1 MSVFN
6 NNKDTLAM
14 ILGTVALLVAI
25 VAFVINNNGDT
36 AVNSTG
42 NETAKTV
49 EAVTTIDENDI
60 EEVVVIGDPE
70 ADIEEEVENN
80 EH

>member
-1 MSVFN
+1 
-6 NNKDTLAM
+6 M
-14 ILGTVALLVAI
+14 ILGTVVLLVAI
-25 VAFVINNNGDT
+25 VAFAVNNNGDT
-36 AVNSTG
+36 VVNSTG

-70 ADIEEEVENN
+70 ANIEEEVENN

>member
-6 NNKDTLAM
+6 NNKDTFAM

>member
-6 NNKDTLAM
+6 NNKDTFAV
-14 ILGTVALLVAI
+14 ILSAVALLVAI
-25 VAFVINNNGDT
+25 VAFVVNNNGDT
-36 AVNSTG
+36 VVNSTG

-60 EEVVVIGDPE
+60 EEVVVVGDPE
-70 ADIEEEVENN
+70 ADIEEEIENN
-80 EH
+80 EP

>member
-6 NNKDTLAM
+6 NNKDTFAM
-14 ILGTVALLVAI
+14 ILSAVALLVAI
-25 VAFVINNNGDT
+25 VAFVVNNNGDT
-36 AVNSTG
+36 VVNSTG

-70 ADIEEEVENN
+70 ADIEEEIENN

>member
-6 NNKDTLAM
+6 NNKDTFAM
-14 ILGTVALLVAI
+14 ILSAVALLVAI
-25 VAFVINNNGDT
+25 VAFVVNNNGDT
-36 AVNSTG
+36 VVNSTG

-60 EEVVVIGDPE
+60 AEVVVIGDPE
-70 ADIEEEVENN
+70 ADIEEEIENN

>member
-1 MSVFN
+1 
-6 NNKDTLAM
+6 M
-14 ILGTVALLVAI
+14 ILSAVALLVAI
-25 VAFVINNNGDT
+25 VAFVVNNNGDT
-36 AVNSTG
+36 VVNSTG

-70 ADIEEEVENN
+70 ADIEEEIENN